1 MTFGEWCLAGGGWHL
16 EGDGWRLEGGGW
28 RVAGRRS
35 AGGQNPVPS
44 GLLARVQDRAIP
56 CAGSVTHGGD

>member
-1 MTFGEWCLAGGGWHL
+1 MGGVWRVMGGEWCLAGGGW
-16 EGDGWRLEGGGW
+16 
-28 RVAGRRS
+28 RVAGRRW

>member
-1 MTFGEWCLAGGGWHL
+1 MGGVWRVMGGEWCLAGG
-16 EGDGWRLEGGGW
+16 GWRLEGGGW
-28 RVAGRRS
+28 RVAGRRW

-44 GLLARVQDRAIP
+44 GFLARVQDRAIP